1 MIKRGLWR
9 TSSNIL
15 APVVLSTVV
24 LIATAAA
31 NGAQARSPIPP
42 WCAWLLRPSAVH
54 AAAWGQWPSVCAQFT
69 CVLWGSAAA
78 PALAII
84 AQWFS
89 IQTS

>member
-42 WCAWLLRPSAVH
+42 WCAWLLHPSAVH
-54 AAAWGQWPSVCAQFT
+54 AAAWGNGRL
-69 CVLWGSAAA
+69 CVPNSRASYGDLRPRQRWR
-78 PALAII
+78 
-84 AQWFS
+84 
-89 IQTS
+89 